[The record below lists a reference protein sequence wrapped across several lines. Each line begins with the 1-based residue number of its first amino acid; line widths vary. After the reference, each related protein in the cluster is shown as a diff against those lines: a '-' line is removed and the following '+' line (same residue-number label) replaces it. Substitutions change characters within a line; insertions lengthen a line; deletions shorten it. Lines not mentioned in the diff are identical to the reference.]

1 MLDLIS
7 LRLDSY
13 TCPNGWTKLGSRSC
27 FKRLNAKKSWHDSLT
42 DCKNLEIDFFVG
54 NDSVQGSLAKITSF
68 QEQID
73 LSLSLLNEEE
83 TWIGLNDIS
92 REGFYVWTDATPLIY
107 VNWDLSDSREKSS
120 LRKDH
125 DCVAATRSSW
135 KTMLCTDKKASVCFI
150 PAFLSMT
157 KSGHCITFT
166 FLLRVCS

>member
-7 LRLDSY
+7 FCLDSY
-13 TCPNGWTKLGSRSC
+13 TCPNGWTKLGSCSC
-27 FKRLNAKKSWHDSLT
+27 FRRLDAKKSWHDSLT
-42 DCKNLEIDFFVG
+42 DCKNLEIDYFDG

-92 REGFYVWTDATPLIY
+92 SEGFYVWTDATPLIY
-107 VNWDLSDSREKSS
+107 VNWDSSEFRKKSS

-125 DCVAATRSSW
+125 DCVAATKSSW

-150 PAFLSMT
+150 SAILSTT
-157 KSGHCITFT
+157 KSGDYITFT